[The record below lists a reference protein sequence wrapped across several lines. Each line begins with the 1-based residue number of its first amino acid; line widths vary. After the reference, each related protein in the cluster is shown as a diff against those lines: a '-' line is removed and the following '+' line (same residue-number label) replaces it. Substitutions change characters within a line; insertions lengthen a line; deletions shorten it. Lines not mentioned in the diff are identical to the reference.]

1 MLWALR
7 AGLCLWHP
15 FANHM
20 HIPAPHVTIPLAPT
34 PLSSSCSHLPLPC
47 PHLHCPGIGT
57 AHNKKAAKHEAC
69 RAALQAVQSGQLV
82 IGDSSALILAATA
95 APLAVRK
102 RIIMLQLRYGHYI
115 QGM

>member
-1 MLWALR
+1 MLWVWCSALLL
-7 AGLCLWHP
+7 GHP
-15 FANHM
+15 FASHAYNTPCRHS
-20 HIPAPHVTIPLAPT
+20 LAPSH
-34 PLSSSCSHLPLPC
+34 LSCSCPHFPPPC

-57 AHNKKAAKHEAC
+57 APNKKAAKHEAC

-82 IGDSSALILAATA
+82 IGDGGALTLAATA